1 MLLILLVIAV
11 ADIVHSCRRLLSL
24 IDYGLLMDYCWEALL
39 LFAAEVALG
48 VIIPPSTDT
57 NFMGTFEELS
67 GILRI

>member
-1 MLLILLVIAV
+1 
-11 ADIVHSCRRLLSL
+11 
-24 IDYGLLMDYCWEALL
+24 MDYCWEALL